1 MSGAASLPHASHPT
15 GRTRPD
21 PLRDPRAADRE
32 AEARERVDAIARQL
46 NGERLVVLGWT
57 RAILL
62 QFAHPLIA
70 AGVYDHSGF
79 RSSPLAAARR
89 LRHTIRAMLAISF
102 GSEAERNRAISVIQG
117 IHRRVNGQLR
127 DAVGLFPA
135 GTPYS
140 AEDPALVLWVHLTL
154 IESIVLVYERLV
166 GPLTAEQRD
175 DYCIAS
181 APVAVALG
189 APVNAVPDSWRALQD
204 SLERLYASGVIAV
217 GGDARLL
224 AHAVIHPSGTGVARP
239 VNVLNE
245 VLTAG
250 LLPEHIRQG
259 YGLRWTARRARTFDG
274 IIATLRMFRRGMPDR
289 LARWKAARTSAC
301 PPLHAHRLRRLLKL
315 TFPARDDHRR
325 QTVAEHV
332 DRRPRHV
339 HQLVDA
345 EDDEHRFD
353 RQAE

>member
-1 MSGAASLPHASHPT
+1 MSRAASLPHASHPT
-15 GRTRPD
+15 GRTKPD
-21 PLRDPRAADRE
+21 PLSDPRAADRE
-32 AEARERVDAIARQL
+32 VEAVERADAIARQL

-70 AGVYDHSGF
+70 AGVHDHSGF
-79 RSSPLAAARR
+79 RNSPLAAARR
-89 LRHTIRAMLAISF
+89 LRHTIKAMLAISF
-102 GSEAERNRAISVIQG
+102 GNEAERNQAISVIQG

-127 DAVGLFPA
+127 DGVGPFPA

-189 APVNAVPDSWRALQD
+189 APANEVPYTWAALQK
-204 SLERLYASGVIAV
+204 SLERLYASGAIAV

-239 VNVLNE
+239 VNILNE

-250 LLPEHIRQG
+250 LLPEHIRQP
-259 YGLRWTARRARTFDG
+259 YGFQWNARRARTFDL
-274 IIATLRMFRRGMPDR
+274 IVATLRTIRRGMPDR
-289 LARWKAARTSAC
+289 LARWK
-301 PPLHAHRLRRLLKL
+301 
-315 TFPARDDHRR
+315 
-325 QTVAEHV
+325 VA
-332 DRRPRHV
+332 
-339 HQLVDA
+339 
-345 EDDEHRFD
+345 
-353 RQAE
+353 QASKNPN

>member
-1 MSGAASLPHASHPT
+1 MGRAASLPNASPD
-15 GRTRPD
+15 GRTDLLYD
-21 PLRDPRAADRE
+21 PLTAGSRVEPLQRADAV
-32 AEARERVDAIARQL
+32 ARRL

-62 QFAHPLIA
+62 QFGHPLIA

-79 RSSPLAAARR
+79 RQSPLAAVQR

-102 GSEAERNRAISVIQG
+102 GSDPERERAIDVIRG

-127 DAVGLFPA
+127 ESVGPFPA
-135 GTPYS
+135 GTRYS

-154 IESIVLVYERLV
+154 IESIVLVYEQLV
-166 GPLTAEQRD
+166 APLTDQERD

-189 APVNAVPDSWRALQD
+189 APAGAVPRSWRGLRE
-204 SLERLYASGVIAV
+204 SLERLYASGVIAI

-224 AHAVIHPSGTGVARP
+224 AHAVIHPRGTAILRP

-250 LLPEHIRQG
+250 LLPPSMREA
-259 YGLRWTARRARTFDG
+259 YGFTWSTRRARTFDG
-274 IIATLRMFRRGMPDR
+274 IIATLRTLRRGVPNR
-289 LARWKAARTSAC
+289 LARWTAARRS
-301 PPLHAHRLRRLLKL
+301 
-315 TFPARDDHRR
+315 
-325 QTVAEHV
+325 
-332 DRRPRHV
+332 DRS
-339 HQLVDA
+339 
-345 EDDEHRFD
+345 E
-353 RQAE
+353 